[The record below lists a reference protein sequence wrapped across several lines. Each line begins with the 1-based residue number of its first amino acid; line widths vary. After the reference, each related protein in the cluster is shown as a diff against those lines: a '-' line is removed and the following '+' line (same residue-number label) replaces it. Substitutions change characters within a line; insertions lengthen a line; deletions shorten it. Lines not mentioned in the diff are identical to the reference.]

1 MCDVQ
6 LMGAETNTPAGTTT
20 VAPPTACWAG
30 AAAHATALTK
40 AGVLSVV
47 PSPTPPNAVMERVAP
62 RAGAGRIS
70 APVAAVMT
78 RRSMKRRHIIPCRLM
93 GSIVTNTGCARPN
106 IPGNSRC
113 RGVRG
118 PEHPRWPEFRCG
130 VSSSTMGSRLRY
142 CTFVAFWEPILGIG
156 SGSDADC
163 SRCNRILL
171 FNPHLHERL
180 ISPPYGPRIAVI
192 VGARASWFWS
202 HIDVSQGS

>member
-78 RRSMKRRHIIPCRLM
+78 RRSMKRRRIIPCRLTCM
-93 GSIVTNTGCARPN
+93 GSIVTKGA
-106 IPGNSRC
+106 INS
-113 RGVRG
+113 VK
-118 PEHPRWPEFRCG
+118 
-130 VSSSTMGSRLRY
+130 L
-142 CTFVAFWEPILGIG
+142 AL
-156 SGSDADC
+156 SG
-163 SRCNRILL
+163 
-171 FNPHLHERL
+171 
-180 ISPPYGPRIAVI
+180 GPRPRTPTM
-192 VGARASWFWS
+192 ARISLWCFLLY
-202 HIDVSQGS
+202 HG